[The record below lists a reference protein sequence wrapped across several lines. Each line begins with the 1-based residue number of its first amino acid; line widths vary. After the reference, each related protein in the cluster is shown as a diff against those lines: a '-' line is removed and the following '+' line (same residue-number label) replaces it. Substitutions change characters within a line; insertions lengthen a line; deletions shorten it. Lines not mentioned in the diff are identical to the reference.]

1 MSNKQILRKL
11 KYNFIM
17 TKEEFKQL
25 RLEAGFKTDADF
37 LRVLGYLSVNTANFW
52 FNGVREYPK
61 FLENVFFLFK
71 LKQNFDKE
79 QYEEFL
85 KNLHRSCEKKYLK
98 KGTKL
103 KKNER
108 ALIEKSKIVSNGLT
122 LVELRN
128 KNVDLKKES
137 EFLEELLFE
146 IKKERTKK

>member
-1 MSNKQILRKL
+1 M
-11 KYNFIM
+11 
-17 TKEEFKQL
+17 
-25 RLEAGFKTDADF
+25 
-37 LRVLGYLSVNTANFW
+37 
-52 FNGVREYPK
+52 
-61 FLENVFFLFK
+61 
-71 LKQNFDKE
+71 
-79 QYEEFL
+79 
-85 KNLHRSCEKKYLK
+85 K

-146 IKKERTKK
+146 IKKKRTKNEKND